1 MKNNIRL
8 GISSRGL
15 GSVKPNRDETVMV
28 QEDFE
33 LIGRSLKDVIA
44 EPYRATLIPAFYQ
57 VKEAVLAAGA
67 LGMGISGS
75 GPTLF
80 VLTKGIDQVQQILE
94 AARLVY
100 DSFGLG
106 VDDYHSSINTE
117 GAYVLD

>member
-1 MKNNIRL
+1 
-8 GISSRGL
+8 
-15 GSVKPNRDETVMV
+15 
-28 QEDFE
+28 
-33 LIGRSLKDVIA
+33 
-44 EPYRATLIPAFYQ
+44 
-57 VKEAVLAAGA
+57 
-67 LGMGISGS
+67 MGISGS

-80 VLTKGIDQVQQILE
+80 VLSNGKDQVQQILE